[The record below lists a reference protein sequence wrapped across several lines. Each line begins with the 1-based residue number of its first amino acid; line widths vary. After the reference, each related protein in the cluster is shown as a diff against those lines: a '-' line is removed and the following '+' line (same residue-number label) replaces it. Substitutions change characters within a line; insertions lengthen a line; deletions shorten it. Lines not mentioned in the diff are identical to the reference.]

1 MISQFILV
9 LVVIAAVA
17 VFIII
22 MVISNLLLICHPNEV
37 IILSGRERKLAD
49 GSKVGYRI
57 IRGGKAV
64 RIPLIEKAARM
75 SLQTLPLEL
84 QVTNA
89 YSKGGIPLSVEAI
102 ANVKIN
108 SKEPIFGN
116 AVERFLDKS
125 KEEILHIAKDTLEG
139 NLRGVL
145 AMLTPEEVNEDRL
158 KFAGNLIEE
167 ADTDLQQLGLQLDT
181 LKIQNI
187 SDDTGYLDS
196 IGRKKTAE
204 VISQARMAEAE
215 RTAEAEKTEAESK
228 MHAEVARAKAREEIE
243 STKIETDTIIK
254 TRDALAK
261 QRVEEEE
268 NNLRVKKAELEK
280 IAIIREEEARVAGE
294 KARAQFEQEMEQERI
309 ILQQKR
315 LEADVVEPA
324 KAEMKANELKAKG
337 NAAHILEDGEAKIAV
352 LKDMITTYQ
361 SANGEGEKVFILQML
376 PEIINQLSKT
386 VGQMNID
393 KISVI
398 DSGGGG
404 ENSGIS
410 KLVNQMPAAVI
421 SLVDQIE
428 TATGV
433 NILKSLQ
440 AGQSKAEPSKE
451 TSSKQA

>member
-1 MISQFILV
+1 MISQLILV
-9 LVVIAAVA
+9 LVVIAALI
-17 VFIII
+17 VFVII
-22 MVISNLLLICHPNEV
+22 MAVSNLLLICHPNEV

-49 GSKVGYRI
+49 GSRVGYRI
-57 IRGGKAV
+57 IRGGKAL
-64 RIPLIEKAARM
+64 RIPLIEKAAHM

-89 YSKGGIPLSVEAI
+89 YSKGGIPLSVDAI

-108 SKEPIFGN
+108 SSEPIFGN
-116 AVERFLDKS
+116 AVERFLDKP
-125 KEEILHIAKDTLEG
+125 KDEILLIAKDTLEG

-158 KFAGNLIEE
+158 KFAGNLIDE

-204 VISQARMAEAE
+204 VISQARKAEAE
-215 RTAEAEKTEAESK
+215 RTAEAEQSEAEAK
-228 MHAEVARAKAREEIE
+228 MRAEVARAKANEEIE
-243 STKIETDTIIK
+243 TTKIETETAIK
-254 TRDALAK
+254 TRDAQAK

-268 NNLRVKKAELEK
+268 NKLRVKKAELEK
-280 IAIIREEEARVAGE
+280 IAVIHEQEASVAGE
-294 KARAQFEQEMEQERI
+294 KAKAQYEQEMEKERI
-309 ILQQKR
+309 VLQQKR
-315 LEADVVEPA
+315 LEADIVEPA
-324 KAEMKANELKAKG
+324 KASMRASQLQAKG
-337 NAAHILEDGEAKIAV
+337 EAAHILEDGEAKISV
-352 LKDMITTYQ
+352 LKEMISTYQ
-361 SANGEGEKVFILQML
+361 SANGDGEKILMLQML
-376 PEIINQLSKT
+376 PEIINRLSET
-386 VGQMNID
+386 VGQLNID

-398 DSGGGG
+398 DSGNGTA
-404 ENSGIS
+404 NSGIS
-410 KLVNQMPAAVI
+410 KLVSQMPSAVI

-440 AGQSKAEPSKE
+440 SATGEINGEKQSPEAS
-451 TSSKQA
+451 